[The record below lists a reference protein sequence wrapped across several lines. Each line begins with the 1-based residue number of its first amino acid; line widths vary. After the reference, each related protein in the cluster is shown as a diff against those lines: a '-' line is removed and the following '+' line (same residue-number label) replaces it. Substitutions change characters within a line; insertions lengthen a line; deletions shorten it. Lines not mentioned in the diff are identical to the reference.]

1 MGGKY
6 FNDSLR
12 SKATPFFLQNSPSSF
27 EGEQSPILPRNA
39 YGSHFRAYSGT
50 FILLSYGLSENTSDF
65 QYMCTEMKD
74 DLLPRG

>member
-39 YGSHFRAYSGT
+39 YGSQFRAY
-50 FILLSYGLSENTSDF
+50 
-65 QYMCTEMKD
+65 
-74 DLLPRG
+74 